1 MCKIYRNWGLK
12 HFISCHFFGSLT
24 LKKLNLCVFFLSG
37 LSRVWDQIW
46 LTVPFWSKR
55 TDQSQ
60 FDLNVISILIWSPEF
75 KGNENEI
82 CRVKITKTVAT
93 LAEQCAHVGPR
104 RVQREA
110 DRENMLFC
118 GSRMREQRVNK
129 LKTLEKSFEL
139 KWKHEVYWYLRCH
152 SPVKTTSLQI
162 WWFFRLKAGLSV
174 LCYWERLTSRQ
185 KIQIFKSVL
194 SRTALMCSEGIC
206 WFPSPPVLGL
216 QCQWCGTES
225 TILAQCLDVSSLN

>member
-1 MCKIYRNWGLK
+1 MC
-12 HFISCHFFGSLT
+12 F
-24 LKKLNLCVFFLSG
+24 VFFLSG

-82 CRVKITKTVAT
+82 CRVKITKTVVT

-104 RVQREA
+104 HVQREA

-118 GSRMREQRVNK
+118 GSRMREQRVNE
-129 LKTLEKSFEL
+129 LKTLEKIIWMEIKTWRFTDIWDAIL
-139 KWKHEVYWYLRCH
+139 PWKPR
-152 SPVKTTSLQI
+152 P
-162 WWFFRLKAGLSV
+162 
-174 LCYWERLTSRQ
+174 SRFGDFSG
-185 KIQIFKSVL
+185 K
-194 SRTALMCSEGIC
+194 RGE
-206 WFPSPPVLGL
+206 
-216 QCQWCGTES
+216 
-225 TILAQCLDVSSLN
+225 D

>member
-1 MCKIYRNWGLK
+1 M
-12 HFISCHFFGSLT
+12 
-24 LKKLNLCVFFLSG
+24 FFLSG

-104 RVQREA
+104 HVQREA

-118 GSRMREQRVNK
+118 GSRMRVQRVNE
-129 LKTLEKSFEL
+129 LKTLKKIIWMEMKTWGLLISEMPFSSENHVPPDLVIFQVKGRTKCSLLLRASYVSTEDPDFQVRLESDCPHVQWRNLLVSFPPRPGTPVSVMWDRINNPRSVFRRQQSEL
-139 KWKHEVYWYLRCH
+139 DN
-152 SPVKTTSLQI
+152 TSGCLPNLV
-162 WWFFRLKAGLSV
+162 FSV
-174 LCYWERLTSRQ
+174 CYSL
-185 KIQIFKSVL
+185 
-194 SRTALMCSEGIC
+194 
-206 WFPSPPVLGL
+206 PVL
-216 QCQWCGTES
+216 
-225 TILAQCLDVSSLN
+225 